1 MARTGRPRSFDEAEV
16 VERAMELF
24 WRRGYAGTSLR
35 DLSGELGLLPG
46 SLYAAFGDKH
56 QLFVKALERYAAG
69 MLAAT
74 SGLSTGPALPR
85 IGELLAGALAAA
97 VDHPGRGCMLG
108 NSAAELAP
116 EDPAAAAVVREG
128 LRALEGAIEAALLRG
143 QREGEVR
150 SEIDCAVQARLLV
163 VLVQGL
169 HVLARAETDPH
180 RLDAVIRAA
189 LDPLGSPAPRRKR

>member
-16 VERAMELF
+16 VDRAMDLF

-35 DLSGELGLLPG
+35 ELTDELGLLPG

-74 SGLSTGPALPR
+74 TELSRGPVLPR
-85 IGELLAGALAAA
+85 VEELLAGALSAA
-97 VDHPGRGCMLG
+97 VEHPGRGCMLG
-108 NSAAELAP
+108 NTAAELVP
-116 EDPAAAAVVREG
+116 EDGAAAEVVRAG

-143 QREGEVR
+143 QRTGEVR
-150 SEIDCAVQARLLV
+150 NDVDCAVQARLLV

-169 HVLARAETDPH
+169 HVLGRAERDPH
-180 RLDAVIRAA
+180 RLDDVIRAA
-189 LDPLGSPAPRRKR
+189 LDALRAPKRRR